1 MGGIP
6 LIIPW
11 MRKSVS
17 PFDDVE
23 FPPEAVV
30 PRHPLLAEVEAFLTQ
45 TEVTPTAFGRD
56 AMGDSRFVFDLRAGR
71 EPHSRI
77 VHRAR
82 VQMATYHTYLAFDET
97 MPGRRARRSSG

>member
-1 MGGIP
+1 MGFLP
-6 LIIPW
+6 LINPL

-17 PFDDVE
+17 PFDEVE
-23 FPPEAVV
+23 FPPAVLL
-30 PRHPLLAEVEAFLTQ
+30 RHPLLAEVEAFLMQ